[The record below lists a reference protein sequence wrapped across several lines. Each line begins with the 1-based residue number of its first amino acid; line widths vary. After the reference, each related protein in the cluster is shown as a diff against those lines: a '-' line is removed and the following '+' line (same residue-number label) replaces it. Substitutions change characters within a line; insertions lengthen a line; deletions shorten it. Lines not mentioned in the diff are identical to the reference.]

1 MTTPAQVSAPRDP
14 VAAPPAGARTAPTA
28 TILPR
33 WRALSRWPGGRW
45 LFSKLIRVMVPYT
58 GSIHPEVEVL
68 EPGHARVRVRDRR
81 GVRNHLASIHAIA
94 LANLGEA
101 ASGLAVIAGL
111 PPTARGILV
120 GFRIEYLKKAR
131 GTLVAECTCTVPAPS
146 EPMDFEPVVDI
157 RDEAG
162 DVVARAWPK
171 WRLAPVR

>member
-1 MTTPAQVSAPRDP
+1 MTTPAQASAPQAP
-14 VAAPPAGARTAPTA
+14 AAPARLSSTAG
-28 TILPR
+28 ILPR
-33 WRALSRWPGGRW
+33 WRALSRLPGGRW
-45 LFSKLIRVMVPYT
+45 LFSRLIKLMVPYT
-58 GSIHPEVEVL
+58 GTIHPEVEVL
-68 EPGHARVRVRDRR
+68 EPGHARVRIRDRR
-81 GVRNHLASIHAIA
+81 GVRNHLASVHAIA

-131 GTLVAECTCTVPAPS
+131 GTLVAECTCDVPSPS
-146 EPMDFEPVVDI
+146 EPTDFEPVVDI
-157 RDEAG
+157 RDASG